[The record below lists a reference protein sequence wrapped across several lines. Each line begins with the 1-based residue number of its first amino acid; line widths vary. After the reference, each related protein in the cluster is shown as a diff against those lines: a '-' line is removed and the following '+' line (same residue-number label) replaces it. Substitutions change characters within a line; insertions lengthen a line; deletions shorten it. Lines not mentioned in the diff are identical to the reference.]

1 MILFV
6 NMRILGLDIG
16 EKRIG
21 VAISDELEIMAHGLR
36 VLTRKGLGE
45 SHAKLSED
53 IKDLKGIIEDC
64 KVEEIIVGLP
74 INMNGTMGDA
84 ANRVIEFVRSL
95 KSNIS
100 IPVKTWD
107 ERLTTSQGE
116 KILISADVSRKK
128 RKKVIDKLA
137 AQILLQSYLD
147 YRKRRNKND

>member
-1 MILFV
+1 M
-6 NMRILGLDIG
+6 G

-21 VAISDELEIMAHGLR
+21 VAISDELEIIAHGLR
-36 VLTRKGLGE
+36 VLTRKG
-45 SHAKLSED
+45 LSED

-84 ANRVIEFVRSL
+84 ANRVIEFVSSL

-128 RKKVIDKLA
+128 RKEVIDKLA

-147 YRKRRNKND
+147 YKKIASR